1 MGRVRLGLLVL
12 FAVISAAAAAAMPAA
27 PEVEAEAEEVGQLLT
42 NLFVTSREAR
52 DMELEGEVEQ
62 EEVEDVSYDLED
74 EVSVLD
80 AAEAKAEARMVEV
93 DRFNSYIDAIYR
105 RMNAALRAKMM
116 DPMQLNLDEKKKGDK
131 APKRMRRDVEEDEED
146 DLAEEDVEE
155 GEMADTDV
163 LESRMGKAGRK
174 NKQKQKNSE
183 AEESSKGKKKGKGK
197 KKEEREAAKKR
208 KQRQKA
214 KKQAEREK
222 RREEKKNKKAA
233 KTTRESR
240 SGPKKK
246 NKGKKNKQNKNSKA
260 ENNKRNNNK
269 KNTKN
274 KKNNKESSKTHRSR
288 SNSPSKARAQEEKM
302 LGSLSGIAT
311 LRREGDV
318 MVKDEDNHKIVVSE
332 FSVGPLQLE
341 VSKVYGKGK
350 ARTIKSAKAITDV
363 MSGTMTLKV
372 KPDGTAH
379 VKKVVFKEPENVDV
393 KGSLSNNKPRTLRTL
408 KNSVNKMRPL
418 AAIRILKTA
427 RYVLKSPSAGN

>member
-12 FAVISAAAAAAMPAA
+12 FAAISAAAAMPAA
-27 PEVEAEAEEVGQLLT
+27 PEVETEAEEVGQLLT

-52 DMELEGEVEQ
+52 DMDLEGEVEQ
-62 EEVEDVSYDLED
+62 EDVEDVSYDLED

-80 AAEAKAEARMVEV
+80 DDEAKAEARMVEV

-116 DPMQLNLDEKKKGDK
+116 DPMQLNLDERKK
-131 APKRMRRDVEEDEED
+131 APKRMKRDVEDDDEED
-146 DLAEEDVEE
+146 GLAEEDVEE
-155 GEMADTDV
+155 GEMADIDV

-214 KKQAEREK
+214 KKQAERER

-288 SNSPSKARAQEEKM
+288 SNSPSKGRAQEEKM

-318 MVKDEDNHKIVVSE
+318 AVKDEDNHKIVVSE

-341 VSKVYGKGK
+341 VSKVVSSKHC
-350 ARTIKSAKAITDV
+350 TDFI
-363 MSGTMTLKV
+363 STFLFNFSLLSTGR
-372 KPDGTAH
+372 GR
-379 VKKVVFKEPENVDV
+379 PEQ
-393 KGSLSNNKPRTLRTL
+393 
-408 KNSVNKMRPL
+408 
-418 AAIRILKTA
+418 
-427 RYVLKSPSAGN
+427 

>member
-12 FAVISAAAAAAMPAA
+12 FAAISAVAAMPAA

>member
-1 MGRVRLGLLVL
+1 M
-12 FAVISAAAAAAMPAA
+12 
-27 PEVEAEAEEVGQLLT
+27 
-42 NLFVTSREAR
+42 
-52 DMELEGEVEQ
+52 
-62 EEVEDVSYDLED
+62 
-74 EVSVLD
+74 
-80 AAEAKAEARMVEV
+80 
-93 DRFNSYIDAIYR
+93 
-105 RMNAALRAKMM
+105 
-116 DPMQLNLDEKKKGDK
+116 
-131 APKRMRRDVEEDEED
+131 
-146 DLAEEDVEE
+146 
-155 GEMADTDV
+155 
-163 LESRMGKAGRK
+163 
-174 NKQKQKNSE
+174 
-183 AEESSKGKKKGKGK
+183 GKKKGKGK

-214 KKQAEREK
+214 KKQAERER

-246 NKGKKNKQNKNSKA
+246 
-260 ENNKRNNNK
+260 NKRNNNK

-288 SNSPSKARAQEEKM
+288 SNSPSKGRAQEEKM

-318 MVKDEDNHKIVVSE
+318 TVKDEDNHKIVVSE

-379 VKKVVFKEPENVDV
+379 VKK
-393 KGSLSNNKPRTLRTL
+393 
-408 KNSVNKMRPL
+408 
-418 AAIRILKTA
+418 
-427 RYVLKSPSAGN
+427 

>member
-1 MGRVRLGLLVL
+1 MG
-12 FAVISAAAAAAMPAA
+12 
-27 PEVEAEAEEVGQLLT
+27 
-42 NLFVTSREAR
+42 
-52 DMELEGEVEQ
+52 
-62 EEVEDVSYDLED
+62 
-74 EVSVLD
+74 
-80 AAEAKAEARMVEV
+80 
-93 DRFNSYIDAIYR
+93 
-105 RMNAALRAKMM
+105 
-116 DPMQLNLDEKKKGDK
+116 
-131 APKRMRRDVEEDEED
+131 
-146 DLAEEDVEE
+146 
-155 GEMADTDV
+155 
-163 LESRMGKAGRK
+163 
-174 NKQKQKNSE
+174 
-183 AEESSKGKKKGKGK
+183 
-197 KKEEREAAKKR
+197 
-208 KQRQKA
+208 
-214 KKQAEREK
+214 QAERER

-260 ENNKRNNNK
+260 E
-269 KNTKN
+269 KN

-288 SNSPSKARAQEEKM
+288 SNSPSKGRAQEEKM

-318 MVKDEDNHKIVVSE
+318 SVKDEDNHKIVVSE

-393 KGSLSNNKPRTLRTL
+393 KG
-408 KNSVNKMRPL
+408 
-418 AAIRILKTA
+418 
-427 RYVLKSPSAGN
+427 

>member
-12 FAVISAAAAAAMPAA
+12 FAAISAAAAMPAA
-27 PEVEAEAEEVGQLLT
+27 PEVETEAEEVGQLLT

-52 DMELEGEVEQ
+52 DMDLEGEVEQ
-62 EEVEDVSYDLED
+62 EDVEDVSYDLED

-80 AAEAKAEARMVEV
+80 DDEAKAEARMVEV

-116 DPMQLNLDEKKKGDK
+116 DPMQLNLDERKK
-131 APKRMRRDVEEDEED
+131 APKRMKRDVEDDDEED
-146 DLAEEDVEE
+146 GLAEEDVEE

-214 KKQAEREK
+214 KKQAERER

-288 SNSPSKARAQEEKM
+288 SNSPSKGRAQEEKM

-318 MVKDEDNHKIVVSE
+318 TVKDEDNHKIVVSE

-427 RYVLKSPSAGN
+427 RYVLKSPSAAN

>member
-1 MGRVRLGLLVL
+1 MGRVRLGLFVL
-12 FAVISAAAAAAMPAA
+12 FAAISAAAAAAMPAA
-27 PEVEAEAEEVGQLLT
+27 PEVETEAEEVGQLLT

-260 ENNKRNNNK
+260 ENSKRNNNK

-318 MVKDEDNHKIVVSE
+318 TVKDEDNHKIVVSE

-341 VSKVYGKGK
+341 VSKVVSSRHCLLY
-350 ARTIKSAKAITDV
+350 
-363 MSGTMTLKV
+363 
-372 KPDGTAH
+372 
-379 VKKVVFKEPENVDV
+379 FNF
-393 KGSLSNNKPRTLRTL
+393 L
-408 KNSVNKMRPL
+408 KNISL
-418 AAIRILKTA
+418 L
-427 RYVLKSPSAGN
+427 

>member
-12 FAVISAAAAAAMPAA
+12 FAAISAAAAAAMPAA
-27 PEVEAEAEEVGQLLT
+27 PEVETEAAEVGQLLT

-52 DMELEGEVEQ
+52 DMELEGEVAQ

-146 DLAEEDVEE
+146 DLAEEEVEE

-260 ENNKRNNNK
+260 ENSKRNNNK

-341 VSKVYGKGK
+341 VSKVVSSRHCLLYFN
-350 ARTIKSAKAITDV
+350 
-363 MSGTMTLKV
+363 L
-372 KPDGTAH
+372 
-379 VKKVVFKEPENVDV
+379 
-393 KGSLSNNKPRTLRTL
+393 
-408 KNSVNKMRPL
+408 
-418 AAIRILKTA
+418 
-427 RYVLKSPSAGN
+427 

>member
-1 MGRVRLGLLVL
+1 MG
-12 FAVISAAAAAAMPAA
+12 
-27 PEVEAEAEEVGQLLT
+27 
-42 NLFVTSREAR
+42 
-52 DMELEGEVEQ
+52 
-62 EEVEDVSYDLED
+62 
-74 EVSVLD
+74 
-80 AAEAKAEARMVEV
+80 
-93 DRFNSYIDAIYR
+93 
-105 RMNAALRAKMM
+105 
-116 DPMQLNLDEKKKGDK
+116 
-131 APKRMRRDVEEDEED
+131 
-146 DLAEEDVEE
+146 
-155 GEMADTDV
+155 
-163 LESRMGKAGRK
+163 
-174 NKQKQKNSE
+174 
-183 AEESSKGKKKGKGK
+183 
-197 KKEEREAAKKR
+197 
-208 KQRQKA
+208 
-214 KKQAEREK
+214 QAERER

-269 KNTKN
+269 RNT
-274 KKNNKESSKTHRSR
+274 KESSKTHRSR
-288 SNSPSKARAQEEKM
+288 SNSPSKGRAQEEKM

-318 MVKDEDNHKIVVSE
+318 AVKDEDNHKIVVSE

-393 KGSLSNNKPRTLRTL
+393 K
-408 KNSVNKMRPL
+408 
-418 AAIRILKTA
+418 
-427 RYVLKSPSAGN
+427 

>member
-1 MGRVRLGLLVL
+1 MG
-12 FAVISAAAAAAMPAA
+12 
-27 PEVEAEAEEVGQLLT
+27 
-42 NLFVTSREAR
+42 
-52 DMELEGEVEQ
+52 
-62 EEVEDVSYDLED
+62 
-74 EVSVLD
+74 
-80 AAEAKAEARMVEV
+80 
-93 DRFNSYIDAIYR
+93 
-105 RMNAALRAKMM
+105 
-116 DPMQLNLDEKKKGDK
+116 
-131 APKRMRRDVEEDEED
+131 
-146 DLAEEDVEE
+146 
-155 GEMADTDV
+155 
-163 LESRMGKAGRK
+163 GKAGRK

-260 ENNKRNNNK
+260 ENSKRNNN
-269 KNTKN
+269 
-274 KKNNKESSKTHRSR
+274 KNNKESSKTHRSR

-350 ARTIKSAKAITDV
+350 VRTIKSAKAITDV